1 MTTEQFNKLIPDYI
15 LGKLTTEEDVA
26 FSTYLDSHPEALAEW
41 QSIESLLDEPIPTP
55 SQHMD
60 AKFYSFLETKSSE
73 SKDSKVRDLNESK
86 SGSRSFRI
94 LLPLIAASV
103 MLLFGFYMGT
113 QWSATAPTT
122 NMASTEVKMMKQ
134 ETNEVRTQLVMSL
147 ADQSSASKRLQA
159 LSEASKLDNATEQ
172 VILALFKMLNSDSN
186 VNVRLA
192 AITSLSKYIENP
204 KVREGLVMS
213 ITQQDS
219 PLVQIALAEL
229 MVTLQEQD
237 SINSMEELLMQPDIN
252 AAVKQKLEESIN
264 QII

>member
-1 MTTEQFNKLIPDYI
+1 MTTAQFISLIPDYI
-15 LGKLTTEEDVA
+15 LGKLTPEQDEA
-26 FSTYLDSHPEALAEW
+26 FSKYLETHPDALQEW
-41 QSIESLLDEPIPTP
+41 QSLNNFLKEPTP
-55 SQHMD
+55 EPSEQMD
-60 AKFYSFLETKSSE
+60 TKFYAFLETKHTDKPE
-73 SKDSKVRDLNESK
+73 TKVRSINGSK
-86 SGSRSFRI
+86 NGTSFKM

-103 MLLFGFYMGT
+103 MLLFGFYMGK
-113 QWSATAPTT
+113 QWSSTSTT
-122 NMASTEVKMMKQ
+122 SYIASTEVEKSKE
-134 ETNEVRTQLVMSL
+134 ETNQVRTQLVMSL

-159 LSEASKLDNATEQ
+159 LSEASKLDSATEQ

-219 PLVQIALAEL
+219 PLVQIALADL
-229 MVTLQEQD
+229 MVTLQEQE
-237 SINSMEELLMQPDIN
+237 SINSMEELLRQPDIN

>member
-1 MTTEQFNKLIPDYI
+1 MTTEQFKILIPDYI
-15 LGKLTTEEDVA
+15 LGKLTPEQDEA
-26 FSTYLDSHPEALAEW
+26 FSNYLKEHPDALQEW
-41 QSIESLLDEPIPTP
+41 QSVHAFLEEPIPEP
-55 SQHMD
+55 STQMD
-60 AKFYSFLETKSSE
+60 AMFYAFLEAENTEKP
-73 SKDSKVRDLNESK
+73 DTKVRSLNEPK
-86 SGSRSFRI
+86 NGSPI
-94 LLPLIAASV
+94 KLWLPLIAASV
-103 MLLFGFYMGT
+103 MLLFGFYMGK
-113 QWSATAPTT
+113 QWNTPSSTT
-122 NMASTEVKMMKQ
+122 NIASTEMEKSKE

-172 VILALFKMLNSDSN
+172 VIIALFKMLNSDSN

-219 PLVQIALAEL
+219 PLVQIALADL
-229 MVTLQEQD
+229 MVTLQEEK
-237 SINSMEELLMQPDIN
+237 SINSMEELLRQPDIN
-252 AAVKQKLEESIN
+252 AAVKLKLEESIN